1 MKALFLILFVCSFS
15 ISIYGQQGFDQKAF
29 QLLDTSLI
37 KLKMQ
42 RKDLFMN
49 WDAISIDKH
58 RSLLQKHLFEKPMDM
73 GDIVNNHVQC

>member
-1 MKALFLILFVCSFS
+1 MKALLFILFACSFS
-15 ISIYGQQGFDQKAF
+15 VSMYGQKGFDQKAF
-29 QLLDTSLI
+29 QLLDTSLL

-58 RSLLQKHLFEKPMDM
+58 RSLLQKRLLKNLWTWE
-73 GDIVNNHVQC
+73 IL